1 MTTPKITLDPMTDEE
16 FTAWVEPT
24 IRDYAAQH
32 VAAGNWPAEDAL
44 ELARTQTLTLLPD
57 GVRTREQY
65 LYTTR
70 DAATGAQVGV
80 LWINVRSKA
89 GRTEAFIYDIVID
102 EERRGQGY
110 GRATMLACVERAR
123 ELGAQSVG
131 LHVFGD
137 NAVARKLYTSLGF
150 VETDV
155 QMSLP
160 LTAAAD

>member
-1 MTTPKITLDPMTDEE
+1 MTIPKITLDPMTDEE

-24 IRDYAAQH
+24 IRDYAAHH
-32 VAAGNWPAEDAL
+32 VAAGTWSAEDAL
-44 ELARTQTLTLLPD
+44 ELARTQTLTLLPG
-57 GVRTREQY
+57 GVRTKDQY

-70 DAATGAQVGV
+70 DAATGEQAGV
-80 LWINVRSKA
+80 LWINVRTKA
-89 GRTEAFIYDIVID
+89 GRTEAFIYDIVIA

-123 ELGAQSVG
+123 ELGADSVG

-137 NAVARKLYTSLGF
+137 NTVARKLYTSLGF
-150 VETDV
+150 IETSV

-160 LTAAAD
+160 LTAEAG